1 MVKSLTVYILGNYR
15 PGLADG
21 LAEFNFQNVTAL
33 KGDIDFHFV
42 EFDGSEETG
51 FYNSSTIDQ
60 IRIHRFGSK
69 DLPALKLSSGFK
81 AWLADLAAGNS
92 VFHLNH
98 IYNLNNYL
106 VGRLLNRYKIPYLVT
121 PHDSYVYCKEFR
133 ADRPLV
139 KRIYRDFFVH
149 FIDKYVLDHASY
161 IHALTNQCIPCLR
174 LLTSR
179 PILVVGNQV
188 HDMQIS
194 LNMDIIENRVCFI
207 GRSDIY
213 QKGIDRLLK
222 GFSLFVNSQDVP
234 SGINL
239 TIVGPADPL
248 SDQLRQNI
256 CRDLKLEVGR
266 HVSFTGKV
274 DEAERNRIL
283 SISKAYIHLSRYE
296 GFGLSVIQALSAFKP
311 VIVSRQVPTSDV
323 IHNYGAG
330 IVVDSTEEIANAMAA
345 VFALS
350 EEEYLQMARNARRCY
365 EEQFHPDVIRPKL
378 FDLYN
383 KAASGS
389 FSN

>member
-81 AWLADLAAGNS
+81 AWLADLAPGNS

-106 VGRLLNRYKIPYLVT
+106 VARLLNRYKIPYLVT

-188 HDMQIS
+188 HDMRIS

>member
-42 EFDGSEETG
+42 EFDSSEETG

-81 AWLADLAAGNS
+81 VWLADLAPGNS

-256 CRDLKLEVGR
+256 CRDLKLDLDR

>member
-42 EFDGSEETG
+42 EFDSSEETG

-81 AWLADLAAGNS
+81 VWLADLAPGNS

-222 GFSLFVNSQDVP
+222 GFSLFVNSQDVT

-256 CRDLKLEVGR
+256 CRDLKLDLDR

>member
-42 EFDGSEETG
+42 EFDSSEETG

-81 AWLADLAAGNS
+81 VWLADLAPGNS

-256 CRDLKLEVGR
+256 CRDLKLDLDR

-323 IHNYGAG
+323 IDNYKSRYCG
-330 IVVDSTEEIANAMAA
+330 
-345 VFALS
+345 
-350 EEEYLQMARNARRCY
+350 
-365 EEQFHPDVIRPKL
+365 
-378 FDLYN
+378 
-383 KAASGS
+383 
-389 FSN
+389 

>member
-42 EFDGSEETG
+42 EFDSSEETG

-81 AWLADLAAGNS
+81 VWLADLAPGNS

-106 VGRLLNRYKIPYLVT
+106 VARLLNRYKIPYLVT

-133 ADRPLV
+133 SKRPLL
-139 KRIYRDFFVH
+139 KRLYRDFFVH

-256 CRDLKLEVGR
+256 CRDLKLDLDR

>member
-42 EFDGSEETG
+42 EFDSSEETG

-149 FIDKYVLDHASY
+149 FIDKYVLNHASY

-188 HDMQIS
+188 HDMRIS

>member
-1 MVKSLTVYILGNYR
+1 
-15 PGLADG
+15 
-21 LAEFNFQNVTAL
+21 
-33 KGDIDFHFV
+33 
-42 EFDGSEETG
+42 
-51 FYNSSTIDQ
+51 
-60 IRIHRFGSK
+60 
-69 DLPALKLSSGFK
+69 
-81 AWLADLAAGNS
+81 
-92 VFHLNH
+92 
-98 IYNLNNYL
+98 
-106 VGRLLNRYKIPYLVT
+106 
-121 PHDSYVYCKEFR
+121 
-133 ADRPLV
+133 
-139 KRIYRDFFVH
+139 
-149 FIDKYVLDHASY
+149 
-161 IHALTNQCIPCLR
+161 
-174 LLTSR
+174 
-179 PILVVGNQV
+179 
-188 HDMQIS
+188 
-194 LNMDIIENRVCFI
+194 
-207 GRSDIY
+207 
-213 QKGIDRLLK
+213 
-222 GFSLFVNSQDVP
+222 LFVNSQDVP

-248 SDQLRQNI
+248 SDQLRQNL
-256 CRDLKLEVGR
+256 CRDLKLDLDR